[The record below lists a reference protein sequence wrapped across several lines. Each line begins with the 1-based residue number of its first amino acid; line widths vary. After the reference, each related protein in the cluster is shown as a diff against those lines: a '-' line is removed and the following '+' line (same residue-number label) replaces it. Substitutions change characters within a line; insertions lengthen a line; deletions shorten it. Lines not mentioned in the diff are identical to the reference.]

1 MVSAHSRGREWL
13 DNLQEGNA
21 HAHVA
26 TPKSITAFVILTIC
40 SIIAVIPSPQAR
52 ASEADVPPQ
61 LAGMEQFITVT
72 DENRLSLD
80 AENAKEAG
88 YSDDSIELVAEQ
100 LASMNNLLANKQ
112 ATLDIGEYS
121 VSVYYRSTRAK
132 GVNKTVVHWWGVTE
146 YWMDS
151 DRAQQ
156 LIEALENNDTA
167 AGIIPGWVG
176 DISSM
181 VTGSMLLQLKQAAS
195 KGTGVI
201 MYTQIIAG
209 TSVTNTWFT
218 PQ

>member
-1 MVSAHSRGREWL
+1 MVR
-13 DNLQEGNA
+13 
-21 HAHVA
+21 
-26 TPKSITAFVILTIC
+26 
-40 SIIAVIPSPQAR
+40 
-52 ASEADVPPQ
+52 Q
-61 LAGMEQFITVT
+61 LAG
-72 DENRLSLD
+72 R
-80 AENAKEAG
+80 K
-88 YSDDSIELVAEQ
+88 
-100 LASMNNLLANKQ
+100 
-112 ATLDIGEYS
+112 
-121 VSVYYRSTRAK
+121 RSCTRC
-132 GVNKTVVHWWGVTE
+132 NSE
-146 YWMDS
+146 
-151 DRAQQ
+151 